1 MPKLKHC
8 SSAIQARRATTRSQ
22 IYRQLQHDGGQSSKS
37 TTRTRLQSSPDS
49 SVLSMPDATSNSTTQ
64 QHTPAMEFSTATST
78 SDISYSLQPQQHA
91 PGLSMATSDSP
102 VLSTRDVSNSLQPT
116 VTQQYTPGLELT
128 TATSHSPVVSMSQSD
143 TAQQVR
149 GQHHTHGPT
158 FRALNYAPH
167 TFNNTTNI
175 GSLTVTCI

>member
-1 MPKLKHC
+1 MPKLKKFAELRTTC
-8 SSAIQARRATTRSQ
+8 SQT
-22 IYRQLQHDGGQSSKS
+22 YKQLQHNGAQSSKS
-37 TTRTRLQSSPDS
+37 TARARLQSFPDS
-49 SVLSMPDATSNSTTQ
+49 SVLSMPDVTSNSTTK
-64 QHTPAMEFSTATST
+64 QHTPGLDLSTATST
-78 SDISYSLQPQQHA
+78 SDISNSLQPQQHA

-149 GQHHTHGPT
+149 GQHHTHGPN
-158 FRALNYAPH
+158 FRELNYAIR
-167 TFNNTTNI
+167 NLKSI
-175 GSLTVTCI
+175 RS